1 MNTLISEEEDPSG
14 LSVGTYSVKVTDSK
28 GCSVTHTNLVT
39 DFDDITFDN
48 ELEDLISLV
57 PNPTSGKVL
66 LNLNLN
72 GYYNVQVR
80 VYNNLGKE
88 INAMPSKNLQ
98 IESFELDEFQ
108 KLTITN
114 NLRILSNVLWEN
126 SEKK

>member
-39 DFDDITFDN
+39 DIDGITFDN